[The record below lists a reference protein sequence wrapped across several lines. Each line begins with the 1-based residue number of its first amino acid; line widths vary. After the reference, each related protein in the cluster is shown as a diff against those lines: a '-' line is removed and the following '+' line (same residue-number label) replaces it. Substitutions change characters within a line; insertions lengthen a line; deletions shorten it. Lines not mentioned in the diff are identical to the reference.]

1 MRYFSIELEELNHKL
16 LQMAG
21 LVESAI
27 NRSVRS
33 LIEQDREL
41 AQQVIRD
48 EPQINRMEME
58 IDGLVTR
65 LLALRQPV
73 ARDLRFLTAA
83 LKINTDLERI
93 GDLANHI
100 AERSLSLMHH
110 PLVKPMTDIPK
121 MASLVQS
128 MLLKCLEAFVKG
140 DADLARTV
148 LLSDDEVDRLRD
160 AVYAELVVPCSAIRA
175 SFRQPWIS
183 FSSPATWS
191 GSATIPRTSPKT
203 WSSWLRESTS
213 ATMPS
218 KWKTRDARPCRSHF
232 LKKSTVMV

>member
-1 MRYFSIELEELNHKL
+1 MRHFTIELEELNQKL

-27 NRSVRS
+27 HRSVRA
-33 LIEQDREL
+33 LLEQDREL
-41 AQQVIRD
+41 AEEVIRD
-48 EPQINRMEME
+48 EPKINRMEME

-100 AERSLSLMHH
+100 AERSISLMQH

-121 MASLVQS
+121 MATLVQS
-128 MLLKCLEAFVKG
+128 MLLKCLDAFVNG
-140 DADLARTV
+140 DADLAHTV
-148 LLSDDEVDRLRD
+148 LLSDAEVDSLRD
-160 AVYAELVVPCSAIRA
+160 AVYKELLEIMQRDPSLVTAAIDLIFVARNLERIGDHATNIAEDVVFLVKGIDVRHHAQQA
-175 SFRQPWIS
+175 
-183 FSSPATWS
+183 
-191 GSATIPRTSPKT
+191 
-203 WSSWLRESTS
+203 ES
-213 ATMPS
+213 
-218 KWKTRDARPCRSHF
+218 
-232 LKKSTVMV
+232 V

>member
-1 MRYFSIELEELNHKL
+1 VRHFTVELEELNQKL

-27 NRSVRS
+27 HRSVRA
-33 LIEQDREL
+33 LLEQDREL
-41 AQQVIRD
+41 AEEVIRD
-48 EPQINRMEME
+48 EPKINRMEME

-83 LKINTDLERI
+83 LKINNDLERI

-100 AERSLSLMHH
+100 AERSISLMHH

-128 MLLKCLEAFVKG
+128 MLLKCLDAFVNG
-140 DADLARTV
+140 DADLAHTV
-148 LLSDDEVDRLRD
+148 LLSDAEVDSLRD
-160 AVYAELVVPCSAIRA
+160 AVYNELLEIMQRDPSLVTTAIDLIFIARNLERIGDHATNIAEDVVFLVKGIDVRHHEQQA
-175 SFRQPWIS
+175 
-183 FSSPATWS
+183 
-191 GSATIPRTSPKT
+191 
-203 WSSWLRESTS
+203 ES
-213 ATMPS
+213 
-218 KWKTRDARPCRSHF
+218 
-232 LKKSTVMV
+232 V

>member
-1 MRYFSIELEELNHKL
+1 VRHFSVELEDLNQKL

-21 LVESAI
+21 MVESAI
-27 NRSVRS
+27 HRSVRS
-33 LIEQDREL
+33 LVEQDREL

-58 IDGLVTR
+58 IDGVATR

-110 PLVKPMTDIPK
+110 PLVRPMTDIPK

-128 MLLKCLEAFVKG
+128 MLLQVLESFVKG
-140 DADLARTV
+140 DAELARSV
-148 LLSDDEVDRLRD
+148 LLADDEVDRLRD
-160 AVYAELVVPCSAIRA
+160 ALYTGLVETMQRDPGVVPAAVDLIFVARNLERIGDHTTNIA
-175 SFRQPWIS
+175 EDVVFLVQGVDVRHHAEQVEKTD
-183 FSSPATWS
+183 SS
-191 GSATIPRTSPKT
+191 R
-203 WSSWLRESTS
+203 
-213 ATMPS
+213 
-218 KWKTRDARPCRSHF
+218 
-232 LKKSTVMV
+232 

>member
-1 MRYFSIELEELNHKL
+1 MRHFSAELDELSNRL
-16 LQMAG
+16 LEMAG

-27 NRSVRS
+27 HRSVRS
-33 LIEQDREL
+33 LVEQDREL

-48 EPQINRMEME
+48 EPQINKMEME
-58 IDGLVTR
+58 IDGVATR

-83 LKINTDLERI
+83 LKINTDLERM

-140 DADLARTV
+140 DADLARSV
-148 LLSDDEVDRLRD
+148 LRSDDEVDGLRD
-160 AVYAELVVPCSAIRA
+160 SVYAELMSAMQQDPGVVTAAVDLI
-175 SFRQPWIS
+175 FV
-183 FSSPATWS
+183 
-191 GSATIPRTSPKT
+191 
-203 WSSWLRESTS
+203 
-213 ATMPS
+213 
-218 KWKTRDARPCRSHF
+218 ARNLERIGDHTTNIAEDVVY
-232 LKKSTVMV
+232 LVQGIDVRHHAEQAEKA